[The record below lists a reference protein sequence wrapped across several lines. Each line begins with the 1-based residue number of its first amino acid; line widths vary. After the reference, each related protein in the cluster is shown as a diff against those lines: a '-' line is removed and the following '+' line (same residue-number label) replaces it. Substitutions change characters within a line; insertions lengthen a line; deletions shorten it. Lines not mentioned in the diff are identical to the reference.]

1 MGGARIRMYYT
12 AKALSQRHDV
22 DLLVIDEEP
31 VDQGAIDKLQDTF
44 RNVQLFSYYRTSF
57 YGNII
62 SNIVSKQPLQVS
74 YFDFPEISNWIDKNH
89 SEYDLIYCYLVR
101 AGQYAIGRECPCVV
115 DFADALS
122 KTYQQR
128 AQYHSFPKNILYQ
141 YESHR
146 LRQYEKLLLE
156 SVEQTLVTTQSD
168 QSAIPG
174 EQDIKRPAVVPNGV
188 KPELLEKQPAE
199 IGDGTDLVFLG
210 KMDYFPNVD
219 AATHFAKKLFPE
231 IKQEVP
237 DTTFTIVG
245 SNPPKKVRDLGQYS
259 GVKVTGYVD
268 DPSEYLRNGD
278 IVVVPLRYGSGIQN
292 KVLEAMAVGRPVVT
306 TPLAADGICGKHGRH
321 FYVEELDVDFVRRIV
336 DLFNS
341 PESRRVGRS
350 GRELV
355 ESRYTWEEISPTIL
369 EYVDDLIT

>member
-12 AKALSQRHDV
+12 AKALSKRHEV

-31 VDQGAIDKLQDTF
+31 VNQGAIDKLQDTF
-44 RNVQLFSYYRTSF
+44 RNVQLFSYSRTSF
-57 YGNII
+57 YR
-62 SNIVSKQPLQVS
+62 NIVLNIGSKQPLQVS
-74 YFDFPEISNWIDKNH
+74 YFDFPEISNWVENNN

-128 AQYHSFPKNILYQ
+128 ARYHSAPKNILYRF
-141 YESHR
+141 ESLR
-146 LRQYEKLLLE
+146 LRQYEKFLLE
-156 SVEQTLVTTQSD
+156 NVEQTLVTTQSD
-168 QSAIPG
+168 QSAISG
-174 EQDIKRPAVVPNGV
+174 EQDVKRPAVVPNGV
-188 KPELLEKQPAE
+188 KPELLKKEPAKL
-199 IGDGTDLVFLG
+199 GDGTDLVFLG
-210 KMDYFPNVD
+210 KMDYFPNID
-219 AATHFAKKLFPE
+219 AATHFAKELFPD
-231 IKQEVP
+231 IKNEVP
-237 DTTFTIVG
+237 SATFTIVG
-245 SNPPKKVRDLGQYS
+245 SNPPKKVRNLGQYS
-259 GVKVTGYVD
+259 GVRVTGYVD

-292 KVLEAMAVGRPVVT
+292 KVLEAMAVGKPVVT

-321 FYVEELDVDFVRRIV
+321 FYVEELDVDFIRRII
-336 DLFNS
+336 DIFKN

-369 EYVDDLIT
+369 EHIGSLIT